1 MWLNLNETLPASYPD
16 AFAFR
21 QWRTRNKERGAW
33 CLQKPQNSTSTA
45 FQSRRDVRG
54 GSHGGSK
61 KETQLKGVYLNSG
74 DLLLNF
80 WLSIGSLL
88 CHQLITESWPS
99 VSQQLEFLRSFCL
112 TMFTKVITQSKKGG
126 TTPYWSKLNNPY
138 LCFSFFCFSAL
149 RKVPWDAKRF
159 RDNGKCPSCQIWHMK
174 AIQLPPWWLPPL
186 SRANKPSNWSPKKE
200 WLSPR

>member
-1 MWLNLNETLPASYPD
+1 MKDEEQGARGLMPARAPELHEHRVSIKKG
-16 AFAFR
+16 R
-21 QWRTRNKERGAW
+21 QGRKQRFYSTITWYEQERNPA
-33 CLQKPQNSTSTA
+33 
-45 FQSRRDVRG
+45 
-54 GSHGGSK
+54 
-61 KETQLKGVYLNSG
+61 KGVYLNSG

-80 WLSIGSLL
+80 WLSIGSFL

-99 VSQQLEFLRSFCL
+99 VSQQLGFLRSFCL
-112 TMFTKVITQSKKGG
+112 TMFTKVITHSKKGG
-126 TTPYWSKLNNPY
+126 TTPYCSKLNNPY

-159 RDNGKCPSCQIWHMK
+159 RDKEKCPSCQIWHMK